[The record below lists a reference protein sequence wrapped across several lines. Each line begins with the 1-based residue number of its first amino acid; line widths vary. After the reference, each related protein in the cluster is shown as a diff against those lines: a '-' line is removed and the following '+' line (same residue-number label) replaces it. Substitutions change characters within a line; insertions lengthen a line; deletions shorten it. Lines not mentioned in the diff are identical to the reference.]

1 MKRRKTKKAERKAVK
16 ELSTGYRLSREILEK
31 RRGGGVRGLTNTFT
45 YTPSDAARRAAA
57 ST

>member
-16 ELSTGYRLSREILEK
+16 ELSTGYQLSREILDQ

-45 YTPSDAARRAAA
+45 YTPTDSARLGGA
-57 ST
+57 